1 MAFFDARSCSVQY
14 VVFDPSTG
22 RCAPVDPVLD
32 YDEKSVPTAAPSAD
46 ALLAFACESE
56 TSRLN
61 EFAILITCGSLQGGH
76 RISERQTEHEFALRT
91 VGTSRH
97 MPPIHANEVD
107 RAIGTVPQCCLNW
120 SSGIE

>member
-32 YDEKSVPTAAPSAD
+32 YDERSVPTAAPSAD

-56 TSRLN
+56 TSHSIQTCCFY
-61 EFAILITCGSLQGGH
+61 EILDV
-76 RISERQTEHEFALRT
+76 A
-91 VGTSRH
+91 
-97 MPPIHANEVD
+97 
-107 RAIGTVPQCCLNW
+107 
-120 SSGIE
+120 SSIKVSC

>member
-61 EFAILITCGSLQGGH
+61 EFAIPHRLPARLCGQS
-76 RISERQTEHEFALRT
+76 T
-91 VGTSRH
+91 
-97 MPPIHANEVD
+97 
-107 RAIGTVPQCCLNW
+107 RAIIPEIKVPEVV
-120 SSGIE
+120 SGIVTGTRIDQYLAGGQRLDLTIPTH

>member
-76 RISERQTEHEFALRT
+76 RISERQGAAASATARI
-91 VGTSRH
+91 
-97 MPPIHANEVD
+97 P
-107 RAIGTVPQCCLNW
+107 AIARDVAPGR
-120 SSGIE
+120 S

>member
-76 RISERQTEHEFALRT
+76 RISAIRNIVLKPEHPRRANLGLSCEFSVVR
-91 VGTSRH
+91 
-97 MPPIHANEVD
+97 PIW
-107 RAIGTVPQCCLNW
+107 RPTP
-120 SSGIE
+120 